1 MKLLITP
8 VSNALYS
15 KANTKIFFCDISCSE
30 AVYSIVSNA
39 GEIALLV
46 GVTVLVFLV
55 QEDFRIAGFYADFLR
70 SSNVAFLSSVPISAE
85 PGLAIR
91 DDNPEPV

>member
-1 MKLLITP
+1 MLFIKKLILK
-8 VSNALYS
+8 Y
-15 KANTKIFFCDISCSE
+15 FCDLFYSE

-55 QEDFRIAGFYADFLR
+55 QEDFSLAGSYADFLR

-91 DDNPEPV
+91 EDNPDTV